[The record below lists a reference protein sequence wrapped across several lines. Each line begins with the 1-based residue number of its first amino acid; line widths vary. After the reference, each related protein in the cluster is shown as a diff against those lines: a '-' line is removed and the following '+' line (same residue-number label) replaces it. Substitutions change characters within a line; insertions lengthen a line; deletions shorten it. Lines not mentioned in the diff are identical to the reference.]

1 MVFFICWAFRHFSTS
16 DLSKPKKLAW
26 LREINKQANEQLPV
40 LGKLI
45 KSYMELPGQEQES
58 KSEWPTILLFLDP
71 NLKFKDKLSRSLEQ
85 WNLQYIPGGFV
96 SDGRA
101 SQSKSWK
108 ELIKG
113 KNNSAVEAEFERAL
127 SSV

>member
-1 MVFFICWAFRHFSTS
+1 M
-16 DLSKPKKLAW
+16 AW

-71 NLKFKDKLSRSLEQ
+71 HLEFKDKLSRSLEQ

-113 KNNSAVEAEFERAL
+113 KNNSAVKAEFERAL